1 MASFFTRVRQPA
13 AVQLIALA
21 LGLLVFAAALTL
33 VAWIGGQDAVQLIG
47 PFRWS
52 IVSRHS
58 A

>member
-1 MASFFTRVRQPA
+1 MLTYFTRLRQPA
-13 AVQLIALA
+13 AAHLIALA